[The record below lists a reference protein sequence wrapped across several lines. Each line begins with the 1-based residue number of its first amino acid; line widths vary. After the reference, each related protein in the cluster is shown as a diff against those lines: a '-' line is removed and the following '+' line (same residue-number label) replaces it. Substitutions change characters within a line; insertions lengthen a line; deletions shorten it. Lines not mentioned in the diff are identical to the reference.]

1 MHPET
6 LMDLQYTV
14 LGSMMRY
21 PNTVGPCMAELQ
33 QEDFPALGAL
43 GVFLAIRRL
52 YFAAAPINEVS
63 VMAEAGEEFEPYVSA
78 AVLAAQSDPH
88 YYVGKLREVSRLT
101 ALQRAGLDLSSS
113 ADQGEADKAI
123 SQINEL
129 CSSRR
134 GVRVVSI
141 ADAVAGYMG
150 TLDQG
155 APDFIKTGIQELDK
169 DVYLRPGKF
178 MVLGAYASA
187 GKTLLA
193 LQMAKEMAKS
203 RKVGFFSCET
213 DSYDIAVRCLTAESR
228 VWNRRILTHDLNST
242 DKAALRKAAES
253 LAPLQL
259 DIIEAGGFSVADVQA
274 VTLSRR
280 YDVIFVDYLQL
291 LRGGGKGRYEDVT
304 EISLGLHTLAQ
315 QHKVLVVALAQ
326 LARPEK
332 RDGKPVPPSMSSL
345 RESGQI
351 EQDADVVALMYP
363 EDPEDNRSRR
373 VFKVSKNKEG
383 EKLTLKFAFD
393 GATQRVEVVRD
404 HPDAAAYDSRFRK
417 AGKADQPPD
426 EWADKQQKIF

>member
-6 LMDLQYTV
+6 LLDLQYTV

-33 QEDFPALGAL
+33 DEDFPTLGAL

-52 YFAAAPINEVS
+52 YFTGSPINHVS
-63 VMAEAGEEFEPYVSA
+63 VMAEAGEEFEPYIST
-78 AVLAAQSDPH
+78 AVLAAQSDPQ

-101 ALQRAGLDLSSS
+101 SLQRAGSDLST
-113 ADQGEADKAI
+113 ALDQGEADKAI
-123 SQINEL
+123 SRINEL

-134 GVRVVSI
+134 GVRVVSL

-150 TLDQG
+150 TLDQQ
-155 APDFIKTGIQELDK
+155 APDFIKTGIPELDK

-193 LQMAKEMAKS
+193 LQMAKEMAKT

-228 VWNRRILTHDLNST
+228 VWNRRILTHDLNSM
-242 DKAALRKAAES
+242 DKQALRKAAEALS
-253 LAPLQL
+253 PLQL
-259 DIIEAGGFSVADVQA
+259 DIVEAGGFTVADVQA

-291 LRGGGKGRYEDVT
+291 LRGSGKGRYEDVT

-363 EDPEDNRSRR
+363 EEPENNRSRR
-373 VFKVSKNKEG
+373 VFKVSKNKDG
-383 EKLTLKFAFD
+383 EKLVLKFDFD
-393 GATQRVEVVRD
+393 GSTQRMEVVRE
-404 HPDAAAYDSRFRK
+404 HPAADAPANQFRNAK
-417 AGKADQPPD
+417 KNEQPPD
-426 EWADKQQKIF
+426 EWTTNQQKLF